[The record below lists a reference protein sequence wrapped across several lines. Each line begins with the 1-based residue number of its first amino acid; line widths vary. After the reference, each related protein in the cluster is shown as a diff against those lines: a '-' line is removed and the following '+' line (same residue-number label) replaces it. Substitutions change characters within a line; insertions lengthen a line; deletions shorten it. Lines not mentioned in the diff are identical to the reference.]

1 MLYPDQRTQSSI
13 KVSNHEIIDEG
24 NDQELSLRDL
34 VNFIREFYKKIF
46 YFALAGLI
54 FGCISSFFIPYTAT
68 INLLNNAS
76 IDLSE
81 LRYYLTQIPRTDIDD
96 QKNKSNKGGKFIADE
111 IFWREHVKPIT
122 LLSKSDRKDF
132 FDASSLKV
140 DFSKIASIQISTKV
154 SPTGDAVK
162 QLEQI
167 KDDFIS
173 GIEFVLVKDLIREL
187 TIEALTIK
195 DGVKV
200 KYLISEIELEYLK
213 ERIESLNKLKTIPL
227 TSTNFGIQVVDAKD
241 VDSKYYPISTQIIAA
256 TTDVNRLVETLAKYE
271 DAMNK
276 SDVKALFVKK
286 ANPLLPS
293 DNYNPLLLQDL
304 LSICNQIASN
314 LSSPSQILE
323 IESIKEK
330 LELIQ
335 IKKIYGFTQA
345 GSVILEEKSPL
356 TFALFGLLG
365 GLLIGLSVAFVV
377 NISRK
382 MNLSMESGY

>member
-96 QKNKSNKGGKFIADE
+96 QKNKSNKGGKFNADE

-213 ERIESLNKLKTIPL
+213 ERIKSLNKLKTIPL
-227 TSTNFGIQVVDAKD
+227 TSTNSGIQVVDAKD

-276 SDVKALFVKK
+276 SDVKALFVEK

-293 DNYNPLLLQDL
+293 DNYNPLLLPDL
-304 LSICNQIASN
+304 LSICKQIASN

-345 GSVILEEKSPL
+345 GSVILEKKSPL

>member
-1 MLYPDQRTQSSI
+1 M
-13 KVSNHEIIDEG
+13 
-24 NDQELSLRDL
+24 
-34 VNFIREFYKKIF
+34 
-46 YFALAGLI
+46 
-54 FGCISSFFIPYTAT
+54 
-68 INLLNNAS
+68 
-76 IDLSE
+76 
-81 LRYYLTQIPRTDIDD
+81 
-96 QKNKSNKGGKFIADE
+96 
-111 IFWREHVKPIT
+111 
-122 LLSKSDRKDF
+122 
-132 FDASSLKV
+132 
-140 DFSKIASIQISTKV
+140 
-154 SPTGDAVK
+154 
-162 QLEQI
+162 
-167 KDDFIS
+167 
-173 GIEFVLVKDLIREL
+173 KDLIREL

-200 KYLISEIELEYLK
+200 KYLVSEIELEYLK